1 MHKKMKQLKSSLL
14 ILMMFAAISV
24 FSQETVAVLPFT
36 FTDNGHVS
44 LQEGKAAQQF
54 LINYIQKKQKHF
66 KVTPLNAREVNVA
79 LNKAGITP
87 ETLDN
92 YTIKEIAEVVN
103 ADYILIGSIDKTLQ
117 GTSTTGGGYEST
129 NVKKDYSGTN
139 SYDVNTSSTTSQYH
153 ATAYISIFKSD
164 GTPVFD
170 QNKGNVFIDTTPDS
184 WKNSI
189 LWMVRHFPFYN

>member
-1 MHKKMKQLKSSLL
+1 MKQMKKLLL
-14 ILMMFAAISV
+14 ILIMLFAVSA
-24 FSQETVAVLPFT
+24 FSQETVAILPFS
-36 FTDNGHVS
+36 FTDNGRVS
-44 LQEGKAAQQF
+44 LQEGKEAQQF
-54 LINYIQKKQKHF
+54 LISYIQKKQKHF

-92 YTIKEIAEVVN
+92 YTIKEIAEVVK
-103 ADYILIGSIDKTLQ
+103 ADYILLGSIDKTLQ
-117 GTSTTGGGYEST
+117 GSSTTGGGYEST
-129 NVKKDYSGTN
+129 NVKDDYSGTN
-139 SYDVNTSSTTSQYH
+139 SYGVTTSSTTSQYQ

-164 GTPVFD
+164 GTSVFD

>member
-1 MHKKMKQLKSSLL
+1 MKQLKRF
-14 ILMMFAAISV
+14 ILVVLMFPVFSV
-24 FSQETVAVLPFT
+24 FSQETVAILPFS

-44 LQEGKAAQQF
+44 LQEGKEAQQF
-54 LINYIQKKQKHF
+54 LIGYILKKQKHF

-92 YTIKEIAEVVN
+92 YTIKEIAEVVK
-103 ADYILIGSIDKTLQ
+103 ADYILIGSIDKALQ

-139 SYDVNTSSTTSQYH
+139 SYGVTTSSTTSQYQ

-170 QNKGNVFIDTTPDS
+170 QNKGNVFIDETPDS